1 MSATARRFVG
11 IGNIAAGGIGLAILI
26 AAYGLAEQLVVAQEG
41 VPAGTLATGSLL
53 PWGPGI
59 QVSLNM
65 SLLLLGAAAGLVGSV
80 IQQSIVFA
88 LRAGHESLERGY
100 VWWYLLRPVW
110 STLLG
115 AVIVIAVNAGFV
127 SIGDTTTSAAGVT
140 VLATAGALAG
150 LSTDQ
155 ALQRVQK
162 LLGATSP
169 ATPATEAAPVPV

>member
-11 IGNIAAGGIGLAILI
+11 IGNIAAGGIGLVVLI
-26 AAYGLAEQLVVAQEG
+26 AAYGLAEQMVVAQEG
-41 VPAGTLATGSLL
+41 APAGALAKGPLL
-53 PWGPGI
+53 PWGPEL
-59 QVSLNM
+59 QMSLNM

-110 STLLG
+110 SMLLG
-115 AVIVIAVNAGFV
+115 AVSVIAVNAGFV
-127 SIGDTTTSAAGVT
+127 SIGDATTSAAGVT

-155 ALQRVQK
+155 ALQKVQR
-162 LLGATSP
+162 LLGATPPAAPASE
-169 ATPATEAAPVPV
+169 ATPGPT